1 MPPGTHTTDW
11 RDAAR
16 EPERFAVG
24 LMSGTS
30 CDGMDA
36 AVVRLT
42 GFGHET
48 KAELCHFESEP
59 YTPYFHA
66 RLLAPNKTTEELALL
81 NVALGERLAEA
92 AYSAIEA
99 AAALGIRPGF
109 IASHGHTVAHCP
121 PRSGLGGAGTLQL
134 GDPSVIAECCGLPVV
149 SDFRPRDI
157 AAGGQGAPLVPYPDW
172 LMFRREGQA
181 VATLNL
187 GGIANFTVVTPAL
200 DEVYAFDT
208 GPANMLLN
216 DAVRLVTNRREVMD
230 LDGEMAA
237 RGQWLEPL
245 GKALLDHPFFR
256 RHPPKSTGREKF
268 GADVYLAE
276 PLALLRQPRPD
287 DVLATVTKVVAKTIA
302 DAFKQFI
309 AASSDVDEIVAAGG
323 GVHNATLMKMLAA
336 ELPGVR
342 IRTTDEFGIPTDAR
356 EAVAFAILGDA
367 TLQGVPANVP
377 KATGATH
384 PVVLGR
390 ITPL

>member
-1 MPPGTHTTDW
+1 MHAYTTGRDW
-11 RDAAR
+11 R
-16 EPERFAVG
+16 EVSCKPERFGVG

-30 CDGMDA
+30 CDGIDA

-48 KAELCHFESEP
+48 KAELCHFATEP

-66 RLLAPNKTTEELALL
+66 RLLAPNRDAEELALL
-81 NVALGERLAEA
+81 NMALGERLADVA
-92 AYSAIEA
+92 QTAIEVA
-99 AAALGIRPGF
+99 ADQGFHPDF

-121 PRSGLGGAGTLQL
+121 PRSGMGGAGTLQL
-134 GDPSVIAECCGLPVV
+134 GEPSVIAECCGLPVIA
-149 SDFRPRDI
+149 DFRPRDI

-172 LMFRREGQA
+172 LLFRRENQT

-200 DEVYAFDT
+200 EDVYAFDT

-216 DAVRLVTNRREVMD
+216 DAVRHLTNRRETMD

-245 GKALLDHPFFR
+245 GRALLDHPFFR
-256 RHPPKSTGREKF
+256 RRPPKSTGREKF
-268 GADVYLAE
+268 GTDAYLKE
-276 PLALLRQPRPD
+276 PLSKLHNPRPD

-302 DAFKQFI
+302 DAFKQFV
-309 AASSDVDEIVAAGG
+309 ASSLPVNEVITAGG
-323 GVHNATLMKMLAA
+323 GVHNATLMQMLAG
-336 ELPGVR
+336 ELAGVR
-342 IRTTDEFGIPTDAR
+342 IRTSDEFGVPADTR

-390 ITPL
+390 ITPP